1 MTAKTALIF
10 GVSGQDGSLI
20 CKSLLNKG
28 YEVIG
33 LSRGLPNQI
42 IRNHTLLGI
51 ENEVKIDQ
59 VNIEKL
65 KTITDLIEKYKPNE
79 IYNLA
84 GQSSVGKS
92 FIDPTETITSIVN
105 GSHNLLEAG
114 RLTGYTGVLFFAGSS
129 EVFGNTEK
137 PACIK
142 TTHHPRSPYAIAK
155 STAFNLVKMYREIY
169 QLKCMTGVLFNHESP
184 LRKST
189 FVTQKIVSGA
199 ISCKE
204 NQSEILKLGNIEI
217 ARDWGWAEEYVEAIQ
232 LVANAN
238 SIEDQVIC
246 TGKLNSLKDFTRKVF
261 NKLDLNWED
270 YVESDKSLIRKTEI
284 RKSYGNPLKMLSDH
298 KWESKVNLDSM
309 IDKLIEFQIEN
320 H

>member
-1 MTAKTALIF
+1 LTAKTALIF

-33 LSRGLPNQI
+33 LSRTLSNKM
-42 IRNHTLLGI
+42 IRNHSLLGI
-51 ENEVKIDQ
+51 ENAVKIDQ
-59 VNIEKL
+59 VNIENIS
-65 KTITDLIEKYKPNE
+65 TITELIEKYKPNE

-92 FIDPTETITSIVN
+92 FIEPTETITSIIN
-105 GSHNLLEAG
+105 GSHNLLEAS
-114 RLTGYTGVLFFAGSS
+114 RMTGYTGVLFFAGSS
-129 EVFGNTEK
+129 EVFGNTEE

-142 TTHHPRSPYAIAK
+142 TTHHPKSPYAIAK
-155 STAFNLVKMYREIY
+155 SSTFNLVKLYREVY

-199 ISCKE
+199 LSCKE
-204 NQSEILKLGNIEI
+204 NQSKFLKLGNIEI
-217 ARDWGWAEEYVEAIQ
+217 ERDWGWAEEYVEAIQ
-232 LVANAN
+232 LVANAE

-246 TGKLNSLKDFTRKVF
+246 TGKLTSLKDFIRIVF
-261 NKLDLNWED
+261 NKIDLNWED
-270 YVESDKSLIRKTEI
+270 YVKSDQSLMRKTEI
-284 RKSYGNPLKMLSDH
+284 AKSYGNPLKIYKDL
-298 KWESKVNLDSM
+298 KWKSKINLDSI
-309 IDKLIEFQIEN
+309 IDKLIDFRIKKD
-320 H
+320 